1 MSDATINRF
10 LARGTTA
17 QRTAFT
23 PSAPTP
29 SSGPSQGYLWW
40 DTDLQAEYAYD
51 FGLAAWVATGGG
63 GTGTVTHTGNLTASA
78 VMVGNGT
85 ADSKVL
91 ASLGTT
97 TTVLHGN
104 AAGLPTFGAVDLA
117 NDVTGN
123 LGVARLNSGTS
134 ASSSTFWRGDA
145 TWATPGGS
153 GGSLVLLEQHTASSS
168 ATLDFTA
175 FISSTYDDYLFQ
187 LVNVL
192 PATDSVN
199 LRVRMSTD
207 GGSTYDSGNNYF
219 ISYFSWNSAGSAF
232 GATGTPGSP
241 TSSLQTAMVS
251 GNTAGYGFVGSF
263 QLFDPGGSNNKSV
276 QYHVSSQQSGIY
288 QVDIGG
294 GAYVNAT
301 AVNATRFLMSS
312 GNIASGTIR
321 VYGIAK

>member
-1 MSDATINRF
+1 
-10 LARGTTA
+10 LA
-17 QRTAFT
+17 FV

-29 SSGPSQGYLWW
+29 SSGPSQGYLFW
-40 DTDLQAEYAYD
+40 DETLQAEYAYD

-145 TWATPGGS
+145 TWAAAGGTSVVVQEVQTLYTTLGTGSTTIPIDNTIPQITEGDEYFTATITPSNASNRLVIRVWVTMCNDNNDRWLGACLFQDSTANALACALVYELTGGALQ
-153 GGSLVLLEQHTASSS
+153 SLGFTYEKTAGTTS
-168 ATLDFTA
+168 ATTF
-175 FISSTYDDYLFQ
+175 
-187 LVNVL
+187 
-192 PATDSVN
+192 
-199 LRVRMSTD
+199 RVRCGANSTN
-207 GGSTYDSGNNYF
+207 TTRLNA
-219 ISYFSWNSAGSAF
+219 NSAGSLY
-232 GATGTPGSP
+232 GGVITSGMTVTELTP
-241 TSSLQTAMVS
+241 
-251 GNTAGYGFVGSF
+251 
-263 QLFDPGGSNNKSV
+263 
-276 QYHVSSQQSGIY
+276 
-288 QVDIGG
+288 
-294 GAYVNAT
+294 
-301 AVNATRFLMSS
+301 
-312 GNIASGTIR
+312 
-321 VYGIAK
+321 